1 MKDIEFAALLC
12 SRLCHDLISPVGAIA
27 NGIEILGDEDDEMMR
42 TEVLKLLDQSATQTS
57 NRLQFF
63 RLAFGA
69 AGGFGEEVPLDEA
82 EKAARALLSTSR
94 VEVDWKPQIGMMNKD
109 AIKLMLN
116 MVLLAGE
123 SLIRGGQMTIEV
135 EDLGENILINVTVNG
150 DKVIFQDKISDTL
163 LGNVDEKAIEPKTAP
178 AFLARNVAEKIGASI
193 SKTVHNE
200 QSFTLSAS
208 YPSAQ

>member
-27 NGIEILGDEDDEMMR
+27 NGIEILADEDDEMMR
-42 TEVLKLLDQSATQTS
+42 TEVLKLLDQSASQTS

-69 AGGFGEEVPLDEA
+69 AGGFGEKVPLDEA
-82 EKAARALLSTSR
+82 KKAARALFAASK
-94 VEVDWKPQIGMMNKD
+94 VEVDWKSQVGVMNKD

-123 SLIRGGQMTIEV
+123 SLIRGGQMTVEI
-135 EDLGENILINVTVNG
+135 EDLTESILINITVTG
-150 DKVIFQDKISDTL
+150 DKVIFQDKINDAL
-163 LGNVDEKAIEPKTAP
+163 LEDVDDQDIEPKTAP
-178 AFLARNVAEKIGASI
+178 AFLARNVAKKIGANI
-193 SKTVHNE
+193 SKTSHNE
-200 QSFTLSAS
+200 QSFSLSAS
-208 YPSAQ
+208 YPVNR

>member
-27 NGIEILGDEDDEMMR
+27 NGIEILADEDDEVMR
-42 TEVLKLLDQSATQTS
+42 EEVLKLLDRSASQTS

-82 EKAARALLSTSR
+82 EKAARALFAAAN
-94 VEVDWKPQIGMMNKD
+94 VEVDWQPQIGVLNKD

-116 MVLLAGE
+116 MLLLAGE
-123 SLIRGGQMTIEV
+123 SLIRGGQMTVQI
-135 EDLGENILINVTVNG
+135 EDLGDNVLINITVAG
-150 DKVIFQDKISDTL
+150 DKVIFQDKISDVL
-163 LGNVDEKAIEPKTAP
+163 LGNVSDENIEPKTAP
-178 AFLARNVAEKIGASI
+178 AFLARNVAEKIGAGI

-200 QSFTLSAS
+200 QSFSLSAS
-208 YPSAQ
+208 YATKR